1 MSILE
6 EPTVVFFKKDT
17 EKLTRKYVKNFKA
30 MLKSIS
36 PKVEESTWDVA
47 TGAEAPANEVAVT
60 KVTFTQAFKKNQYHE
75 QVKTLQTVLKNWG
88 YYNWEITGVYSPA
101 TIEAVYQFQLKE
113 GIITW
118 KEKDKSAYWWFW
130 NATRAKLNSL
140 LQ

>member
-1 MSILE
+1 
-6 EPTVVFFKKDT
+6 
-17 EKLTRKYVKNFKA
+17 

-36 PKVEESTWDVA
+36 PSVEAWTWDNA
-47 TGAEAPANEVAVT
+47 NTGEVANITEEQPVAA
-60 KVTFTQAFKKNQYHE
+60 KLTFTQAFKKNQYYE

-113 GIITW
+113 WIITG
-118 KEKDKSAYWWFW
+118 KEKDKSAYGWFW
-130 NATRAKLNSL
+130 NATRAKMNSL